1 MQSTCLEASTRQ
13 LPHCQADISGVKYL
27 LRSKYSPLDQRQ
39 VTSSCAKTHGQTP
52 TASLGPLNR
61 FSTAWRQ
68 NRFLPAEFCSVVC
81 SDVLETVP
89 SALTGLE
96 RPCAICRRSRAHCFA
111 KLSGLFHLEHDTGSP
126 ARTIERVRGAAMGL
140 RDAADEGKPEPERP
154 DIGAALLGSPIE
166 RLEGSL
172 LIPVRESG
180 PSVVRFERNRAEPLL
195 DPQRQ
200 KPSAVAHRIVDQIR
214 QCPSDQRGIAQ
225 EAGTRRFNAEHR
237 GIDTGPLERPD
248 RRLDRIQ
255 LDRLEGREIQPRAR
269 QKLTHQGIDLHH
281 LSLQLVERLVVGSA
295 LARKLD
301 QQANPGQRGSKLM
314 GNGGE

>member
-96 RPCAICRRSRAHCFA
+96 LPGSICRRRRAHCFA
-111 KLSGLFHLEHDTGSP
+111 KVCGLFHLEHDTGSP
-126 ARTIERVRGAAMGL
+126 ARTTERVRGAAMGL
-140 RDAADEGKPEPERP
+140 RDAADEGKPEPERSAWDRP
-154 DIGAALLGSPIE
+154 GSGCAALQRRAPRDRHRPARARGSP
-166 RLEGSL
+166 
-172 LIPVRESG
+172 P
-180 PSVVRFERNRAEPLL
+180 
-195 DPQRQ
+195 
-200 KPSAVAHRIVDQIR
+200 
-214 QCPSDQRGIAQ
+214 
-225 EAGTRRFNAEHR
+225 
-237 GIDTGPLERPD
+237 RPH
-248 RRLDRIQ
+248 
-255 LDRLEGREIQPRAR
+255 PAR
-269 QKLTHQGIDLHH
+269 P
-281 LSLQLVERLVVGSA
+281 A
-295 LARKLD
+295 
-301 QQANPGQRGSKLM
+301 
-314 GNGGE
+314 